1 MYRFFLAG
9 RYTLVRPVSYLA
21 MVSIGMSVMALIV
34 VLSIMNGFLRETE
47 NVIRG
52 STADIVVFPLQ
63 RRGPTSRASI
73 EKLVLDTEG
82 VDTVTSRLV
91 RPAIFKIHDRNN
103 PLLWNSMEASRS
115 QVLVQGLDVEA
126 ELAVSHLSRSLAG
139 VRLDELRVAD
149 PEDPFYIA
157 EEDILDPR
165 LRNADNPGLLMGE
178 DSMAVWNLR
187 RGDAID
193 LVTLPDGVDLSGDS
207 ILPSMMTFI
216 VAGAFNSGHRNDDGV
231 VYIDG
236 SVAQL
241 WAGTEHELSEVYVT
255 AVSGWQPTERLS
267 VLRDTLDRRLAFVGE
282 HSIVNTW
289 EDRHS
294 TWLAGVKNERRILLV
309 ILGFFL
315 VLVCTISF
323 SVLTMLVQE
332 KVRDI
337 GILSAMGVPA
347 RGIGSI
353 FAMVGVT
360 ISLAGG
366 LVGLGS
372 GIWLATHINDVKDWI
387 EDMFDVQVFDRNVY
401 AFTEI
406 PIDLDMTANLV
417 ITVATVLGA
426 ATICMIPA
434 WRAARLDPVEALRHE

>member
-9 RYTLVRPVSYLA
+9 RYTLARPVSYLA
-21 MVSIGMSVMALIV
+21 MVSIGLSVMALIV

-47 NVIRG
+47 NIIRG

-63 RRGPTSRASI
+63 RDGPSSRAAL
-73 EKLVLDTEG
+73 EGLVLGTEG
-82 VDTVTSRLV
+82 VAGVTSRLV
-91 RPAIFKIHDRNN
+91 RPAIFKVHAHNN
-103 PLLWNSMEASRS
+103 PLLWNSQDASRS
-115 QVLVQGLDVEA
+115 QVLVQGLDITA
-126 ELAVSHLSRSLAG
+126 ELAASQLSASLAG
-139 VRLDELRVAD
+139 VRRPSLKVED
-149 PEDPFYIA
+149 PDDPFYISEA
-157 EEDILDPR
+157 DIRDPR
-165 LRNADNPGLLMGE
+165 LRYADNPGLLMGE
-178 DSMAVWNLR
+178 TSMEVWGLQ

-193 LVTLPDGVDLSGDS
+193 LVTLPDGIDLGGEA
-207 ILPSMMTFI
+207 ILPTVMTFI
-216 VAGAFNSGHRNDDGV
+216 VSGAFNSGHSNDDGI

-236 SVAQL
+236 SVAQV
-241 WAGTEHELSEVYVT
+241 WAGTEHELSELYVT
-255 AVSGWQPTERLS
+255 ATEGWQPIERLAE
-267 VLRDTLDRRLAFVGE
+267 LRDTLGLKLADVGE
-282 HSIVNTW
+282 RCLVDTW
-289 EDRHS
+289 EDRHG
-294 TWLAGVKNERRILLV
+294 TWLAAVKNERRILLV

-337 GILSAMGVPA
+337 GILSAMGIPA

-360 ISLAGG
+360 ISLVGG

-372 GIWLATHINDVKDWI
+372 GVWLATHINDVKDWI
-387 EDMFDVQVFDRNVY
+387 EDQFNVQIFDRNVY
-401 AFTEI
+401 AFSEI
-406 PIDLDMTANLV
+406 PIDLDMTANLY

-426 ATICMIPA
+426 VTICMIPA